1 MDRADGARPRDR
13 RDWGRRCRYQQ
24 PGARRLLSERP
35 RQRQSLRLF
44 TGGGDGRTPAYDR
57 RQCPAVRQVSPQR
70 PAKRFRPLPAAAA
83 GAARSACESL
93 WDLGGGRARPRCR
106 SQGPDQDE
114 HGTFAHR
121 LPAPDRWQPRPQE
134 HPADRAAL
142 ALYPRMRVRPGLR
155 GAGVEPDSATGAS
168 VLPVISRFILAA
180 ALVVL
185 MLFSG
190 VGSYM
195 YLGSRQTNLAA
206 APQEP
211 TKASPTP
218 GAFNLPGT
226 LFVVQSGAIYS
237 LSAGRF
243 HALTR
248 SAGWTQLGSYPG
260 GSLMAVSRSV
270 LSSDIYVL
278 SRLGKVLK
286 RVTNNTAP
294 AGNPDTSARH
304 WAFYP
309 RVSYNG
315 KLLFFSYDK
324 PKYGFDVPMS
334 IWAMPVGGSIQQAR
348 IWTTS
353 IDYTGGD
360 MQPLPLPSGGL
371 IYTKYQYYDRK
382 IVSQIWITNQPEIA
396 YRCNNFCISVPP
408 GSGHGRA
415 LTRPDEDCSQ
425 ATLSPDRHTI
435 AMICSHQTQLSY
447 LEVAAFNGS
456 SLGPRRNVITNQL

>member
-1 MDRADGARPRDR
+1 
-13 RDWGRRCRYQQ
+13 
-24 PGARRLLSERP
+24 
-35 RQRQSLRLF
+35 
-44 TGGGDGRTPAYDR
+44 
-57 RQCPAVRQVSPQR
+57 
-70 PAKRFRPLPAAAA
+70 
-83 GAARSACESL
+83 
-93 WDLGGGRARPRCR
+93 
-106 SQGPDQDE
+106 
-114 HGTFAHR
+114 
-121 LPAPDRWQPRPQE
+121 
-134 HPADRAAL
+134 
-142 ALYPRMRVRPGLR
+142 
-155 GAGVEPDSATGAS
+155 
-168 VLPVISRFILAA
+168 VISRFILGAG
-180 ALVVL
+180 LVVL
-185 MLFSG
+185 MLVSG
-190 VGSYM
+190 LGSYM

-206 APQEP
+206 APDEP
-211 TKASPTP
+211 TKASPSP

-226 LFVVQSGAIYS
+226 LFLAQSGAIYS

-248 SAGWTQLGSYPG
+248 SSGWTQLGSYPG
-260 GSLMAVSRSV
+260 GSLMAVNRSV

-294 AGNPDTSARH
+294 AGNPDPSARH

-334 IWAMPVGGSIQQAR
+334 IWAMPVGGSTQQAR

-382 IVSQIWITNQPEIA
+382 IVSQLWITNQPEIA

-447 LEVAAFNGS
+447 LELAAFNGS
-456 SLGPRRNVITNQL
+456 SLGPRRNVITNQLVAQPTWAPDGSGLAYLAPAQVGQGFQLWWLPKIAYAPPPPSPVPSVVPTPGGPVSGPVPTPSPSSAPPPIAIKPTQITNNLAFDATSPIVWIP